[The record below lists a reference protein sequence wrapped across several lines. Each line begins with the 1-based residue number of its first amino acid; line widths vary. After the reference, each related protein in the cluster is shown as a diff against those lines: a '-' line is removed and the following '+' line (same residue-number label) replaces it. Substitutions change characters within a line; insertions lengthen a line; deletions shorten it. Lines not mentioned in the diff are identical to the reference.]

1 MAQPSPV
8 FCDNCGAAN
17 RSQARYCN
25 VCGTSLHATTESV
38 GTTRTG
44 LLSHRHVLRGRYVIL
59 SQVGR
64 GGFGAV
70 YKAADMQLGYRL
82 VAVKEMSQ
90 DTLKPQELT
99 VAAEAFKREALLLAG
114 LQHNNLPHIHEHFTD
129 TGRSY
134 LVMEFIEGKTLEEM
148 LKALGGKTLPIE
160 KVLDIGVQLCDVLEY
175 LHTRQPPIIFRDLKP
190 ANVMLNAS
198 GHVYLIDFG
207 IARLFKH
214 GQMQDTTALGS
225 SGYAPPE
232 QYGKSQTTTRADI
245 YSLGATLH
253 QLLTGD
259 DPSET
264 PFQFAPLDFKHQP
277 LLAGLET
284 LVMSMVSI
292 DVNKRP
298 ASATAVK
305 KMLQDIATQQA
316 VYRTLPLQR
325 VGTTVYSA
333 VPPASTKAPKASR
346 GAKSVLQVRP
356 QVNMLYAF
364 SRHSSRVT
372 AVAWSPDGKYLASA
386 SYDKTIQVWHAANG
400 THAMTCLG
408 HFERVQ
414 ALTWSPDSKYLVSGS
429 DDGMAR
435 VWDAATG
442 HSLVT
447 YAGHGGQ
454 VRAVAWSP
462 DGTRIVSAG
471 SDGGVQVWD
480 PQTGTLV
487 FTYREHQSPV
497 HTVAWSPDGKRIA
510 SGGEDKAVHIWEP
523 TKEPARLRF
532 LGTLTQMLS
541 PERKPARL
549 HGHQGRINAVAWS
562 PDSRRVA
569 AATSTY
575 QSIVWEVSTGIIV
588 VSQTTNSAGVNAIAW
603 SPDGKLLASGGND
616 KAVQVW
622 NPATKHMSFPYRGHT
637 GYVLTLAWSPDGT
650 RIASGGVDHTV
661 QVWKVM

>member
-8 FCDNCGAAN
+8 FCDTCGAAN
-17 RSQARYCN
+17 RSQAHYCN
-25 VCGTSLHATTESV
+25 VCGTSLHSTTEPVSP
-38 GTTRTG
+38 TLTG
-44 LLSHRHVLRGRYVIL
+44 LLTQRHVLKGRYVIL

-70 YKAADMQLGYRL
+70 YKAADTQLGNRL

-90 DTLKPQELT
+90 NTLKPQELAA
-99 VAAEAFKREALLLAG
+99 VAEAFKREALLLAG
-114 LQHNNLPHIHEHFTD
+114 LQHDNLPHIHEHFTD

-134 LVMEFIEGKTLEEM
+134 LVMEFIKGQTLEEM
-148 LKALGGKTLPIE
+148 LKASGGKTLPTE
-160 KVLDIGVQLCDVLEY
+160 KVLNIGMQLCDVLEY

-207 IARLFKH
+207 IARHFKH

-264 PFQFAPLDFKHQP
+264 PFQFAPLDFKRQP
-277 LLAGLET
+277 LLAGLDT
-284 LVMSMVSI
+284 LIINMVSI
-292 DVNKRP
+292 DVKQRP
-298 ASATAVK
+298 ESATLVK
-305 KMLQDIATQQA
+305 KILQDIATQLT

-325 VGTTVYSA
+325 VGTPTYSA
-333 VPPASTKAPKASR
+333 VPPPAAKAPKAAR

-356 QVNMLYAF
+356 QVNMLYVYP
-364 SRHSSRVT
+364 RHTSRVT
-372 AVAWSPDGKYLASA
+372 AVAWSPDGKYLASV
-386 SYDKTIQVWHAANG
+386 SYDKTVQVWHAANG
-400 THAMTCLG
+400 VHVMTCLG

-414 ALTWSPDSKYLVSGS
+414 ALAWSQDSKCLVSGS

-442 HSLVT
+442 HSLIT
-447 YAGHGGQ
+447 YAGHTGQ
-454 VRAVAWSP
+454 VRAVSWSA

-471 SDGGVQVWD
+471 SDASVQVWD
-480 PQTGTLV
+480 AHTGTML

-523 TKEPARLRF
+523 TKEPAKRGF
-532 LGTLTQMLS
+532 LSTLTQILS
-541 PERKPARL
+541 PDRKPIRL
-549 HGHQGRINAVAWS
+549 HGHQGRINALAWS
-562 PDSRRVA
+562 PDGRHVA

-575 QSIVWEVSTGIIV
+575 QSIVWEVSSSIIA

-616 KAVQVW
+616 KAIQVW

-637 GYVLTLAWSPDGT
+637 GYVLTLAWSPDG
-650 RIASGGVDHTV
+650 RYIASGGVDHTV
-661 QVWKVM
+661 QVWQVI

>member
-8 FCDNCGAAN
+8 FCDTCGAAN
-17 RSQARYCN
+17 RPQAHYCH
-25 VCGTSLHATTESV
+25 VCGSSLHAATEPAS
-38 GTTRTG
+38 TKTG
-44 LLSHRHVLRGRYVIL
+44 LLSQRHVLKGRYVIL

-70 YKAADMQLGYRL
+70 YKAADMQLGNRL

-90 DTLKPQELT
+90 NTLKPQELVT
-99 VAAEAFKREALLLAG
+99 AAETFKREALLLAG

-134 LVMEFIEGKTLEEM
+134 LVMEFIEGQTLEEV
-148 LKALGGKTLPIE
+148 LKALGEKTLPIE
-160 KVLDIGVQLCDVLEY
+160 KVLAIGMQLCDVLEY

-190 ANVMLNAS
+190 TNVMLNAG

-207 IARLFKH
+207 IARHFKH
-214 GQMQDTTALGS
+214 GQLQDTTALGS

-232 QYGKSQTTTRADI
+232 QYGKSQTTPRADI

-264 PFQFAPLDFKHQP
+264 PFQFAPLDFKQQP
-277 LLAGLET
+277 LLAGLDT
-284 LVMSMVSI
+284 LIMSMVSI
-292 DVNKRP
+292 DVNRRP
-298 ASATAVK
+298 PSASAVK
-305 KMLQDIATQQA
+305 QELERIATQQS

-325 VGTTVYSA
+325 VGTTLYST
-333 VPPASTKAPKASR
+333 VPPASAKAPKVSR

-386 SYDKTIQVWHAANG
+386 SYDKTIQVWQAANG
-400 THAMTCLG
+400 THVMTCLG

-414 ALTWSPDSKYLVSGS
+414 ALAWSPDNKCLVSGS

-442 HSLVT
+442 HTLVT
-447 YAGHGGQ
+447 YAGHAGQ

-471 SDGGVQVWD
+471 SDGAVQVWD
-480 PQTGTLV
+480 AQTGTMM
-487 FTYREHQSPV
+487 FTYREHQSSV
-497 HTVAWSPDGKRIA
+497 YTVAWSSDSKRVA

-523 TKEPARLRF
+523 TKEPAKRGF

-541 PERKPARL
+541 SERKPARFY
-549 HGHQGRINAVAWS
+549 GHQGRINALAWS
-562 PDSRRVA
+562 PDGRRVA
-569 AATSTY
+569 AATST
-575 QSIVWEVSTGIIV
+575 
-588 VSQTTNSAGVNAIAW
+588 
-603 SPDGKLLASGGND
+603 
-616 KAVQVW
+616 
-622 NPATKHMSFPYRGHT
+622 
-637 GYVLTLAWSPDGT
+637 
-650 RIASGGVDHTV
+650 
-661 QVWKVM
+661 